1 MKVTCSA
8 VLLVSP
14 TRGQRAYFE
23 FIDCRCTRAQGIHP
37 WPWTTGRL
45 TETSKARSQRG
56 LKRITRPLSQ
66 QFIRPT
72 LASRIQSAKTE
83 PKTPKRFK
91 LSQEQPWIQSDVRPA
106 LLTQGK
112 DLGTSAREIE
122 SCGPQIKHIE
132 KTPKLGN
139 TLLNDESRFEEPED
153 VVMTSL
159 ADEQLD
165 QLEADSKISFTNH
178 DWNLPKNMHKV
189 AHSPSHQRVF
199 DSLGLPWAVQW
210 EVARLVGAHPELSWD
225 DVPLEALE
233 KLCGSSSE
241 SAPRVAEVLFGKHP
255 YYKVINARE
264 RTIHPLGSASAEYDH
279 EDMLLRINSVE
290 RLGCEGTYFGGK
302 FEFQLQPPVVSTSCR
317 FRRYL
322 GSRRL
327 IEVRFSE
334 KEPRLKPQ
342 VLREYMVEN
351 ALVINGRVFRAFY
364 ARRTIV
370 YLVETNE
377 ALDRQEDELVGDQFR
392 RSLRDFIEW
401 HNPLYAN
408 PYQTLNKWS
417 SRFALGFSTSRPGLM
432 FAPSEIYYLPETVAP
447 GKSSNSAIM
456 TDGAGFINTAAMN
469 QLTAQMK
476 WSTAPVSVQAR
487 FGGSKGLFILH
498 PNDRLLDNPPRIYI
512 RPSQVKVK
520 LHPDPRRWC
529 ASHRVLDVLTRNTMA
544 VGTQVTDQVIINLSH
559 NGVPTTILDSM
570 TRTYIESASLIPYVK
585 EGRFLQLWET
595 IFTRSKVQELILK
608 GLTPESMARAQGF
621 KSIEKGQDLLDAKF
635 TYQPDPYSGHP
646 PSFETQALGLLQSG
660 FDLKFTPLF
669 NRIESIQK
677 MILFGMDGKVL
688 CQLVLNGLVDPLGI
702 LDVGEVFCGFGRP
715 VRDNSGTDISTVL
728 GPVLVSRNPCILPSD
743 MRKVS
748 TEGICGEIR
757 AYSCSQ
763 VIAVECPELWAAGYT
778 DVIVFSVKGERS
790 LASMLAGGD
799 YDGDTAILIWEEAL
813 VNQFTNSATHFADV
827 DVSDHFVSN
836 PKRME
841 EIPPDDFRSVLNA
854 LLAPLMPNQVG
865 MYGNW
870 HMTAAK
876 VLGLDDP
883 ETVRLGN
890 VYDPYEQDPR
900 IVSKLSV
907 IEDLKQALDVYRQKC
922 ENEIVALRPYRRYDP
937 DLLEPY
943 NRERELCTRIPELS
957 RELDQ
962 IVAFVNKMKEE
973 FDKGEFS
980 IGKRHGPASFDR
992 KTEPGKKYSRRQ
1004 RQESEWAAS
1013 EAYNTGLPKG
1023 LLHIRD
1029 EMVPRIAASYAYSQD
1044 QDCSPGF
1051 AFAVAWSQLC
1061 KIKAEKKGPITAMD
1075 PQFGSLMCISKRT
1088 RQQLDLIAQ

>member
-1 MKVTCSA
+1 MPNSLSD
-8 VLLVSP
+8 LLKRS
-14 TRGQRAYFE
+14 Q
-23 FIDCRCTRAQGIHP
+23 
-37 WPWTTGRL
+37 
-45 TETSKARSQRG
+45 ETSKARSQRG

-91 LSQEQPWIQSDVRPA
+91 LSQEQPWIQSD
-106 LLTQGK
+106 LLSAIEYISQGK
-112 DLGTSAREIE
+112 DLGTSAVFTPIE

-189 AHSPSHQRVF
+189 AHSPSHQKVF

-264 RTIHPLGSASAEYDH
+264 RTIHPLGSASPWAEYDH

-290 RLGCEGTYFGGK
+290 RLGCEGTYFGGKIDQVLRLSVHTSGK

-456 TDGAGFINTAAMN
+456 TDGAGFINAAAMN

-570 TRTYIESASLIPYVK
+570 TRTYIESACLIPYVK

-677 MILFGMDGKVL
+677 MILFGMDGKCHL
-688 CQLVLNGLVDPLGI
+688 HIPNSAQGFIIPDPLGI

-743 MRKVS
+743 MRK
-748 TEGICGEIR
+748 
-757 AYSCSQ
+757 

-890 VYDPYEQDPR
+890 VFTTCLDGVKTGLTILPQFLQKDSRKWNNVDPR